1 MATTFHICAFERG
14 QAHPRRSQVLAGV
27 GQVGSKGYPSSL
39 SSSQGGGGGPALSG
53 RSSWLSITSGRSATC
68 SATRAEVSTLRRAP
82 RGPLGWRTGKERAA
96 RPVGSRQHGPEA
108 SWFQALGTRG
118 RRLPSP
124 ARQEHRGVWRW
135 AWSLPDPER
144 ARAGVGADGPYTEH
158 APKQSWLLSVQG
170 PSDAAAPGDHH
181 SLRRTPWLQPAGQ
194 RDDTLSPACAL
205 AWRRAPWWVPRPQAF
220 VTSAPRPRP
229 HGSSGPAG
237 AVTSSGE

>member
-1 MATTFHICAFERG
+1 MTFHICAFERG
-14 QAHPRRSQVLAGV
+14 QAHPRRSQVLAGG
-27 GQVGSKGYPSSL
+27 GQVGSKGYPFSL

-53 RSSWLSITSGRSATC
+53 RSSWLLITSGRSATC
-68 SATRAEVSTLRRAP
+68 SATRAEASTLRRAP

-144 ARAGVGADGPYTEH
+144 ARAGVGADGPYTERPKAEL
-158 APKQSWLLSVQG
+158 APQRAG
-170 PSDAAAPGDHH
+170 P
-181 SLRRTPWLQPAGQ
+181 LRRCSPWRPPQPSQ
-194 RDDTLSPACAL
+194 DAL
-205 AWRRAPWWVPRPQAF
+205 ATACGSERRHPEPCLHPGLAKGTMVGA
-220 VTSAPRPRP
+220 TSTSIC
-229 HGSSGPAG
+229 HQCPA
-237 AVTSSGE
+237 S